1 MVELYTVGWTLIRH
15 FRLRINL
22 LTDHTHP
29 NPSLVNKTC
38 HRSQSMSH
46 KVILLDFYLRSADI
60 TLSILIWIS
69 SHVLK
74 SWQVT
79 WLPQSRDVSL
89 TAIVQENLSETD
101 SNRIKSIISLAEQ
114 CHCGAIIEGVV
125 ALFQNKPRVNQRE
138 LRRAL
143 SIMPR
148 FENIYFR

>member
-1 MVELYTVGWTLIRH
+1 M
-15 FRLRINL
+15 
-22 LTDHTHP
+22 
-29 NPSLVNKTC
+29 
-38 HRSQSMSH
+38 
-46 KVILLDFYLRSADI
+46 
-60 TLSILIWIS
+60 
-69 SHVLK
+69 
-74 SWQVT
+74 
-79 WLPQSRDVSL
+79 SL

-125 ALFQNKPRVNQRE
+125 AEKALFQNKPRVNQRE